1 MQEDWRPGYVGEST
15 TSLPVR
21 DLTCEG
27 PGTRLRSM
35 PGYTWVMVKSLLQCH
50 SPGQSPAR
58 SANEVLRILT
68 TVQMNE
74 PDDCCLGIVASSS
87 FLLPYTMPKF
97 RNMARTLSGDL
108 NFLLLN
114 VSFFDTLTSG
124 FPIFGI
130 YDDLSSVAYRTWFQS
145 TESTE
150 YFEPLPESAACR
162 DPTAQVLQ
170 QKLQEQREEWHARL
184 QSHATAATKQRAER
198 AGDFDGEMFGFL
210 EAIEILD
217 GFSGECRPA
226 AAAAALVLAL
236 SRGKAIADEP
246 AKVRSSKAKR
256 AAMRDVIELV
266 TKAEDLLKDYS
277 WHEGVAFGRLVA
289 SDWNF
294 WWLLQQLQIVL
305 KNLFPDLWADP

>member
-1 MQEDWRPGYVGEST
+1 MFPWTQWSWAFKILVVVFFCSLADQLEQLELEGEVWRTLMQEDWRPGYVGEST

-35 PGYTWVMVKSLLQCH
+35 PGYTWVMVKSLLQGH

-68 TVQMNE
+68 TVQMKE

-114 VSFFDTLTSG
+114 VTFFDTLTSG

-170 QKLQEQREEWHARL
+170 EKLQEQREEWHARL

-236 SRGKAIADEP
+236 SRGKARPE
-246 AKVRSSKAKR
+246 
-256 AAMRDVIELV
+256 
-266 TKAEDLLKDYS
+266 
-277 WHEGVAFGRLVA
+277 
-289 SDWNF
+289 
-294 WWLLQQLQIVL
+294 
-305 KNLFPDLWADP
+305 